1 MSEKEKLI
9 YFINI
14 LKDFKKSS
22 KKEQN
27 QILKELERKAE
38 ELNE

>member
-14 LKDFKKSS
+14 LKDFKKAS